1 MPIAPARLALILA
14 GLLLLVSL
22 ASLLL
27 GAGATIDE
35 LWHGDPFAWSLVL
48 QLRAPR
54 LVLALAAGSLLALC
68 GASLQAQ
75 FRNPLAEPG
84 LIGVSAGAALGAAL
98 ALAASAPFWLVL
110 PASLA
115 GALTAT
121 LLAQRL
127 AGHSG
132 NATELLLAGVAIN
145 AFAAAL
151 LTLVISFADDQS
163 LRGITFWLMGSLAL
177 ADWPLAAG
185 LALVAVTGLALLWP
199 RWRLLNALLLGER
212 TAFHAGFAVAHERRL
227 LVWLTATLVALT
239 ISLTGGIGFIGLIV
253 PQLVRRLSGGHYRQL
268 LPLSALGGGLL
279 LALADL
285 LARLAVAPAE
295 LPVGAITSLAGAPFF
310 LWLLRQRRGLR

>member
-121 LLAQRL
+121 HLAQRL

-212 TAFHAGFAVAHERRL
+212 TAFHAGFAVARERRM

>member
-35 LWHGDPFAWSLVL
+35 LWHGDPVAWSLVL

-121 LLAQRL
+121 HLAQRL

-212 TAFHAGFAVAHERRL
+212 TAFHAGFAVARERRM

>member
-1 MPIAPARLALILA
+1 MPIVPARLALILA

-121 LLAQRL
+121 HLAQRL

-212 TAFHAGFAVAHERRL
+212 TAFHAGFAVARERRM

>member
-121 LLAQRL
+121 HLAQRL

-212 TAFHAGFAVAHERRL
+212 TAFHAGFAVARERRM

-310 LWLLRQRRGLR
+310 LWLLRQRRGLC

>member
-121 LLAQRL
+121 HLAQRL

-151 LTLVISFADDQS
+151 LTLVISFADDRS

-212 TAFHAGFAVAHERRL
+212 TAFHAGFAVARERRM

-239 ISLTGGIGFIGLIV
+239 ISLTGGIGFIGLII

>member
-121 LLAQRL
+121 HLAQRL

-199 RWRLLNALLLGER
+199 RWRLLNALLLG
-212 TAFHAGFAVAHERRL
+212 
-227 LVWLTATLVALT
+227 
-239 ISLTGGIGFIGLIV
+239 
-253 PQLVRRLSGGHYRQL
+253 
-268 LPLSALGGGLL
+268 
-279 LALADL
+279 
-285 LARLAVAPAE
+285 
-295 LPVGAITSLAGAPFF
+295 
-310 LWLLRQRRGLR
+310 

>member
-1 MPIAPARLALILA
+1 MPIAPARLALILT
-14 GLLLLVSL
+14 GFLLLVSL

-121 LLAQRL
+121 HLAQRL

-185 LALVAVTGLALLWP
+185 LALVAVTGLTLLWP

-212 TAFHAGFAVAHERRL
+212 TAFHAGFAVARERRM

>member
-121 LLAQRL
+121 HLAQRL

-177 ADWPLAAG
+177 ADWPLASG

-212 TAFHAGFAVAHERRL
+212 TAFHAGFAVARERRT

-253 PQLVRRLSGGHYRQL
+253 PQLVRQLSGGHYRQL
-268 LPLSALGGGLL
+268 LPLSALGGALL

-310 LWLLRQRRGLR
+310 LWLLHQRRGLR

>member
-98 ALAASAPFWLVL
+98 ALAAHRSGWCCR
-110 PASLA
+110 PA
-115 GALTAT
+115 
-121 LLAQRL
+121 
-127 AGHSG
+127 
-132 NATELLLAGVAIN
+132 
-145 AFAAAL
+145 
-151 LTLVISFADDQS
+151 
-163 LRGITFWLMGSLAL
+163 
-177 ADWPLAAG
+177 WP
-185 LALVAVTGLALLWP
+185 
-199 RWRLLNALLLGER
+199 
-212 TAFHAGFAVAHERRL
+212 AH
-227 LVWLTATLVALT
+227 
-239 ISLTGGIGFIGLIV
+239 
-253 PQLVRRLSGGHYRQL
+253 
-268 LPLSALGGGLL
+268 
-279 LALADL
+279 
-285 LARLAVAPAE
+285 
-295 LPVGAITSLAGAPFF
+295 
-310 LWLLRQRRGLR
+310 

>member
-121 LLAQRL
+121 HLAQRL

-212 TAFHAGFAVAHERRL
+212 TAFHAGFAVARERRM

-279 LALADL
+279 LALADM

>member
-121 LLAQRL
+121 HLAQRL

-212 TAFHAGFAVAHERRL
+212 TAFHAGFAVARERRM

-239 ISLTGGIGFIGLIV
+239 ISLTGGVGFIGLIV